1 MWILMKMARSKYPS
15 KLSQVFWYIYR
26 TNLSE
31 IKCWLRGKSLKN
43 SKLIPLMTLKTT
55 KWKFLQMMMIWN
67 RDQQKTAIII
77 TKRNTMTGK
86 TKLSN
91 KPFCRI
97 CSCLKT
103 VLTLKNSKINRMK
116 RNLQSS
122 VSKDNSHLQS
132 KARLLNLTKYWHFL
146 QEI

>member
-1 MWILMKMARSKYPS
+1 
-15 KLSQVFWYIYR
+15 
-26 TNLSE
+26 
-31 IKCWLRGKSLKN
+31 
-43 SKLIPLMTLKTT
+43 
-55 KWKFLQMMMIWN
+55 
-67 RDQQKTAIII
+67 
-77 TKRNTMTGK
+77 MTGK

-122 VSKDNSHLQS
+122 FSKDNSHLQS
-132 KARLLNLTKYWHFL
+132 KARLLNLTKYCHFL
-146 QEI
+146 QEIYNRPNFSGAEVSKSSSGKPNARHMRRNDLSAVGIRISKPYFGCMETTS